1 MNIAMPFR
9 ERLAAHE
16 LLIGTFLKTPSPH
29 ATEILGDVGYDFV
42 IVDAEHAPFDR
53 TSTDVIL
60 LAARAAGIAAVV
72 RAPDSSPSH
81 LLAAL
86 DDGADGVLVPH
97 IATAAAARGIVS
109 ASRYR
114 GGKRGFSNSPR
125 AGRYGGLQIG
135 EHVKAGD
142 ARATVLAMVEDPEV
156 LGEID
161 ALAAVSGLDGLF
173 LGRGDLTV
181 ALGEPSPDAPAVR
194 SAVERIAQAARAS
207 GIPLCA
213 HVARY
218 VPAEFEWLRS
228 IGVTVFVVS
237 SDQGM
242 MRRAAT
248 ETLAAFRAPT
258 A

>member
-1 MNIAMPFR
+1 MSAAKSFR

-16 LLIGTFLKTPSPH
+16 WLIGTFLKTPAPH

-42 IVDAEHAPFDR
+42 VVDGEHAPFDR
-53 TSTDVIL
+53 TSTDVVL
-60 LAARAAGIAAVV
+60 LAARAAGIAALV
-72 RAPDSSPSH
+72 RVPDSTPAH

-97 IATAAAARGIVS
+97 ISSAAAARAIVS
-109 ASRYR
+109 AARYR

-125 AGRYGGLQIG
+125 AGRYGGLQIN
-135 EHVKAGD
+135 EHVAAAD
-142 ARATVLAMVEDPEV
+142 ARVTVLAMIEDPEV

-181 ALGEPSPDAPAVR
+181 ALSEPSPDAPVVR
-194 SAVERIAQAARAS
+194 SAVERIAQAGRAR

-218 VPAEFEWLRS
+218 VPAEVDWLRS

-237 SDQGM
+237 SDQGLL
-242 MRRAAT
+242 RRAAT
-248 ETLAAFRAPT
+248 ETLQAFRAVRP
-258 A
+258 